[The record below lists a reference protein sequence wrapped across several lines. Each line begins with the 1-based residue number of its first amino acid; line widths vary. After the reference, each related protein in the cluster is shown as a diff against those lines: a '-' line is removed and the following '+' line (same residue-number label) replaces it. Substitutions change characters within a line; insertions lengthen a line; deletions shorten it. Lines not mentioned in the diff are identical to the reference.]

1 MAIVIRLAVVAV
13 LLVGPYTDEPAELS
27 GWDAERFQEIADRTT
42 PAWADQPIEYPPGS
56 VAVFDVIA
64 GDDVV
69 ATNRMIIVLSAA
81 AEAVGVVVL
90 ARFFGARAAKAF
102 LVLGLPLVP
111 MGLLRLDMLV
121 TVLAIVGTAALLAKR
136 SHDRPPD
143 GPDVRSG
150 LFAVL
155 VVAGALLKLWP
166 GLLIIGALG
175 VGRRLAAGL
184 AVALGAIAG
193 IGWLLAV
200 GAGLDP
206 LDQILSL
213 RGAEGW
219 HVESLPGALVA
230 LFGNEPP
237 RLELN
242 AFRIGTISEPLVL
255 GGRVLT
261 LGAMAALAMV
271 AARRGTGAHSPVRRF
286 ALVMLGSVAALL
298 ATAPL
303 LSPQFLLW
311 LTPWAALLFATDH
324 SSRSASSDAS
334 SSAFGAEP
342 ALWLTT
348 AAVTLTGAT
357 LTIFGP
363 AQLDAALPAFVLT
376 IRNLLLLALP
386 VVCAVQLR
394 SELGER

>member
-27 GWDAERFQEIADRTT
+27 GWDAERFQEIAERTA

-56 VAVFDVIA
+56 VAVFDVVA

-69 ATNRMIIVLSAA
+69 ATNRMIIVLSAV
-81 AEAVGVVVL
+81 AEAIGVVVL
-90 ARFFGARAAKAF
+90 ARFFGARTAKAF
-102 LVLGLPLVP
+102 LLLSLPLVP

-121 TVLAIVGTAALLAKR
+121 TTLAIAGTAALLAER
-136 SHDRPPD
+136 SQERPVD
-143 GPDVRSG
+143 GSAVRSG
-150 LFAVL
+150 LFAAL
-155 VVAGALLKLWP
+155 VAVGALIKIWP
-166 GLLIIGALG
+166 ALLIIGALG

-184 AVALGAIAG
+184 AAGLGAITG
-193 IGWLLAV
+193 FGWLLAV

-206 LDQILSL
+206 LDQVLSL

-230 LFGNEPP
+230 LFGDEPP

-255 GGRVLT
+255 GGRVLA
-261 LGAMAALAMV
+261 LGAMAVLAMV
-271 AARRGTGAHSPVRRF
+271 AARRGTGAHSPIRRF

-311 LTPWAALLFATDH
+311 LTPWAALLLATDH
-324 SSRSASSDAS
+324 SSRSASSDTS
-334 SSAFGAEP
+334 SLAFDTEP
-342 ALWLTT
+342 ALWLTA

-363 AQLDAALPAFVLT
+363 SQLDATLPALALT
-376 IRNLLLLALP
+376 VRNLLLLALTI
-386 VVCAVQLR
+386 VCAMQLR